1 MKIILIRPAESG
13 TTNRRLLD
21 RKAFFDFKKPFDLTL
36 EYISSYD
43 KKFFAQKDLK
53 NPSFSSE
60 NTSNPTW
67 SGRADLNRRPLAPEA
82 SALANCATP
91 RTKSKLVF
99 LKDTYRFGTGHG
111 PAFQILIYLQVIFFF
126 SSSES
131 AASNLSSNLSKLFTA
146 LS

>member
-67 SGRADLNRRPLAPEA
+67 SQLLNVV
-82 SALANCATP
+82 
-91 RTKSKLVF
+91 RTYFEEKC
-99 LKDTYRFGTGHG
+99 
-111 PAFQILIYLQVIFFF
+111 P
-126 SSSES
+126 
-131 AASNLSSNLSKLFTA
+131 
-146 LS
+146 